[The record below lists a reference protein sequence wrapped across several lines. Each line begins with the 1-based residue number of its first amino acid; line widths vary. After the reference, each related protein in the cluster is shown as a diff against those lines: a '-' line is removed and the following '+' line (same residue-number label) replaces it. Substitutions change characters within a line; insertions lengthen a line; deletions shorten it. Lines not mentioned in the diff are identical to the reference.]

1 MEGMSKNSKRMM
13 TKICESFFNF
23 FYPRQLSLDDLP
35 NVYPDIYTGYS
46 NEDLVS
52 LALFL
57 VPKSIY

>member
-1 MEGMSKNSKRMM
+1 MTKNSKRMI

-23 FYPRQLSLDDLP
+23 FYPRQLRLHDEYND
-35 NVYPDIYTGYS
+35 YPDEYTGYN

-52 LALFL
+52 MALFL